1 MTPIK
6 DGVSL
11 PQTFFVLFVDEVVV
25 RDLKQ
30 ELLDATY
37 FSLEAPIHGQID
49 QVVDLVVLFS
59 SCKRPD

>member
-37 FSLEAPIHGQID
+37 FSLKAPIHGQID
-49 QVVDLVVLFS
+49 QIVDLVVLFS